1 MNMALMIFFHNA
13 HGGRINQAAVVGND
27 GDNDERDLNAAVLHS
42 DRQADFKNT
51 AQHAFARAEVLAAQP
66 QAGFVPP
73 DAEQGNN
80 NTQGLR
86 KGSAQRSTH
95 RAKGHGTDEKNIQR
109 NIGGAGNGDKVHRAL
124 ESPKPRKTE
133 LMMLYAEMNG
143 MPMKQMVR
151 YCTVPGTASAGTP
164 IRPTSGRTAATST
177 VVKPRET
184 AMNRVTVLPM
194 AASASRILP
203 APRRGR

>member
-1 MNMALMIFFHNA
+1 MGPMK
-13 HGGRINQAAVVGND
+13 RISSAI
-27 GDNDERDLNAAVLHS
+27 
-42 DRQADFKNT
+42 
-51 AQHAFARAEVLAAQP
+51 LAAQ
-66 QAGFVPP
+66 AT
-73 DAEQGNN
+73 AIKYI
-80 NTQGLR
+80 GL
-86 KGSAQRSTH
+86 
-95 RAKGHGTDEKNIQR
+95 
-109 NIGGAGNGDKVHRAL
+109 L

-133 LMMLYAEMNG
+133 LMMLYAVMNG

-177 VVKPRET
+177 AVKPRET

-203 APRRGR
+203 APTAWPMMTVEPMASPTMITVSMCMTWLPLATAVMLSTPQNRPVMYRSAMPYSVCKK

>member
-1 MNMALMIFFHNA
+1 M
-13 HGGRINQAAVVGND
+13 VGND

-51 AQHAFARAEVLAAQP
+51 AQHAFARAEDLAAQP

-109 NIGGAGNGDKVHRAL
+109 NIGGAGNGDKVHRAFGIPQTAEDGADDVVCRDERDADEADGQIL
-124 ESPKPRKTE
+124 HRAGNGLCRNTDQADQRAHCGHQHGGKTE
-133 LMMLYAEMNG
+133 
-143 MPMKQMVR
+143 
-151 YCTVPGTASAGTP
+151 
-164 IRPTSGRTAATST
+164 
-177 VVKPRET
+177 ET